1 MADAPKP
8 PQESEEP
15 TIKVTDRRRF
25 ARDESAADQPASETP
40 ADKPHSTPP
49 PPRPPMDFTTFILS
63 LASTALIQMGEAPDP
78 DTGEHVKQ
86 LDLARETINMLGML
100 REKTRG
106 NLTDEETR
114 FFDALLYDLRLRYV
128 EATKR

>member
-25 ARDESAADQPASETP
+25 ARDESADQPAAEKP
-40 ADKPHSTPP
+40 AGKPHSTPP
-49 PPRPPMDFTTFILS
+49 PPRPPVDFTTFILS

-86 LDLARETINMLGML
+86 LELARETINLLGML

-114 FFDALLYDLRLRYV
+114 FFDALLYDLRVRYV